1 MTNILPVLFL
11 ALLAPQ
17 RPSVPLEKEIAMGR
31 QMAAELER
39 HTQLVSDPALTEY
52 VNRVGQNLVLNSNS
66 NIPFVFRLVNSQDVN
81 AMSLP
86 GGFVY
91 VNLGVIAAADSEA
104 ELAAVIAHQIAHIAA
119 RHGGGAFTYTQRPT
133 MEVLEADTLGVQY
146 LYKTG
151 YVPRAA
157 IRFLQ
162 KVRADTERIDA
173 VQRTIASLPT
183 RERNTSTTVEF
194 ELIKRRMLSNASK

>member
-1 MTNILPVLFL
+1 
-11 ALLAPQ
+11 
-17 RPSVPLEKEIAMGR
+17 MGR

-66 NIPFVFRLVNSQDVN
+66 GIPFVFRLVNSEDVN

-91 VNLGVIAAADSEA
+91 VNIGLIAAADSEA
-104 ELAAVIAHQIAHIAA
+104 ELAAVIAHQIAHITA
-119 RHGGGAFTYTQRPT
+119 RHGGEGFTYTQAPT
-133 MEVLEADTLGVQY
+133 MQVREADTLGVQY

-151 YVPRAA
+151 YDPRAA

-162 KVRADTERIDA
+162 RVQADMERIDA
-173 VQRTIASLPT
+173 LKRTVTSLPA
-183 RERNTSTTVEF
+183 RKGNTSTTVEF
-194 ELIKRRMLSNASK
+194 ELIKRRILSRAWK